1 MSTASFRKLLVVV
14 GLAALGLGI
23 SILVFDTIPESG
35 LRYDGTK
42 RYLYGALWL
51 LVGVT
56 MMVKGASISD
66 KKR

>member
-1 MSTASFRKLLVVV
+1 MSMPSFRKLLVGV
-14 GLAALGLGI
+14 GLAALGIGI
-23 SILVFDTIPESG
+23 SILVFGTIPESG

-56 MMVKGASISD
+56 MMVKGPSITD